1 MVTINMIDASA
12 WLNIFVNFISI
23 GYYTHSWHC
32 MFEYTRIY
40 CHKSFLLLLLL
51 WQNSNCESV
60 LVPWLFSYHPSHLCS
75 VESARNI
82 FFSSNS
88 PLMTRVLMCSN
99 QGQQQYLV
107 LRHHNSIQN
116 NVHITR
122 TKYYE
127 RFETQNNL
135 TVRDL
140 TLYLQFFTLMEGRG
154 YIW

>member
-1 MVTINMIDASA
+1 
-12 WLNIFVNFISI
+12 
-23 GYYTHSWHC
+23 
-32 MFEYTRIY
+32 
-40 CHKSFLLLLLL
+40 
-51 WQNSNCESV
+51 
-60 LVPWLFSYHPSHLCS
+60 
-75 VESARNI
+75 
-82 FFSSNS
+82 
-88 PLMTRVLMCSN
+88 MTRVLMCSN